1 MIEQTSWFK
10 NQYIY
15 RYVRNQAENKKFFKY
30 IEISATF
37 LLVTVFLI
45 TAIAPTASAIS
56 QLVGEIKSKEITTKS
71 MKQKIINVVSAQ
83 NNYAQAQEKFRILES
98 SYPSDP
104 EFYLTASN
112 FSSMSRESGIY
123 ITKLK
128 YNLSSHKNTDSQ
140 KYSYDVNLSLS
151 GPYSGILNMINDIT
165 YGRRLIDINSI
176 TISQTTDGI
185 NLDVS
190 TNLPY
195 LPFTINE

>member
-10 NQYIY
+10 NQSIY
-15 RYVRNQAENKKFFKY
+15 RYVRSQAENKKFLKY
-30 IEISATF
+30 VEISATF

-56 QLVGEIKSKEITTKS
+56 KLVGEIKSKELTTKS

-83 NNYAQAQEKFRILES
+83 SNYAQAQEKFQILES
-98 SYPSDP
+98 SYPSNP

-112 FSSMSRESGIY
+112 FSSISRKSDVSI
-123 ITKLK
+123 KQLK
-128 YNLSSHKNTDSQ
+128 YNLSNQKNTDSQ
-140 KYSYDVNLSLS
+140 KYSYDVNLSLG
-151 GPYSGILNMINDIT
+151 GPYSSLLNMINNIT

-176 TISQTTDGI
+176 TINQTTDGI
-185 NLDVS
+185 NLDIS

-195 LPFTINE
+195 LPINNE